1 MKTIV
6 LLLSSLAIA
15 LAASCQTSS
24 IISIAPGTEI
34 NVPSSAHWQYIMPK
48 QTLLAVAQ
56 NLNRAKGCIA
66 DYHTLQATVTELQQ
80 KINLLETALSYVD
93 TAQAV
98 SAQVEQVQEALK
110 LRQKIRQWF
119 HDRWK
124 DLTAI
129 ILGLLAATEAAYI
142 VYQTL
147 QP

>member
-1 MKTIV
+1 
-6 LLLSSLAIA
+6 
-15 LAASCQTSS
+15 
-24 IISIAPGTEI
+24 
-34 NVPSSAHWQYIMPK
+34 MPK

-66 DYHTLQATVTELQQ
+66 DYHTLQATVTELQS
-80 KINLLETALSYVD
+80 KIDLLETALSFVD
-93 TAQAV
+93 TAQAI
-98 SAQVEQVQEALK
+98 SSQVKQVQEALK